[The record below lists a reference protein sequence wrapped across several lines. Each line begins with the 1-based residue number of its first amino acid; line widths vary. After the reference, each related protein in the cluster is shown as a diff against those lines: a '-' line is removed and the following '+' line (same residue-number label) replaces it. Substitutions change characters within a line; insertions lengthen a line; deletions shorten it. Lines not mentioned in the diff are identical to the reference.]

1 MVIAARNKD
10 LIIYEEQ
17 MRKIADEVIIM
28 TDDGS
33 AGRKGVSTIPVK
45 EICESQCPPAEV
57 IAIGPPIMM
66 KFVALT
72 TKEYG
77 VKTTVSLNTIMID
90 GTGMCG
96 GCRCSV
102 GGKTKFVC
110 VDGPEFDAH
119 QVDWDNMM
127 MRMKSFKSREQAD
140 DHKCRMMAQADA
152 LAK

>member
-1 MVIAARNKD
+1 MNQ
-10 LIIYEEQ
+10 Y
-17 MRKIADEVIIM
+17 
-28 TDDGS
+28 S
-33 AGRKGVSTIPVK
+33 KG
-45 EICESQCPPAEV
+45 
-57 IAIGPPIMM
+57 
-66 KFVALT
+66 L
-72 TKEYG
+72 

-96 GCRCSV
+96 GCRVSV

-140 DHKCRMMAQADA
+140 DHKCRMLAQADA
-152 LAK
+152 LKK